1 MTEDG
6 FLQAA
11 ERYLGPGYR
20 EESPGRYVS
29 ADGWRQV
36 RFGAHETRGAS
47 MHAHFE
53 AFDQPYDLGGRV
65 LENTVVDVL
74 R

>member
-1 MTEDG
+1 MGQDG
-6 FLQAA
+6 FLTSA
-11 ERYLGPGYR
+11 EKFLGSEYR
-20 EESPGRYVS
+20 EMSPGRYVS

-36 RFGAHETRGAS
+36 RFGAHETRGLK

-53 AFDQPYDLGGRV
+53 AFDQPYGQGGRAI
-65 LENTVVDVL
+65 ENTVVDVL